1 MGLFLSLQ
9 QGGKQ
14 LDNRLAMGQDPDD
27 DRNDGSD
34 QRPNPVAILVDFSAE
49 GSDLVHDV
57 LDEIFIARDLPDDE
71 LQEGRLLRQG
81 WRGSGDGASE
91 TFSAQEVLE
100 AREGRTML
108 LKTVM
113 SNRGLHAS

>member
-1 MGLFLSLQ
+1 
-9 QGGKQ
+9 
-14 LDNRLAMGQDPDD
+14 MGQDPDD
-27 DRNDGSD
+27 DRNEGSD

-91 TFSAQEVLE
+91 TVSAQEVLE